1 MPMLFWSNPLGGI
14 GRRLLDPTSSRR
26 VRALLASTLA
36 PVNMPEYEFSLYA
49 RRADARS
56 DRECPVRLAQA
67 GPALPY
73 WKGPDHARER
83 AQAER
88 APYVRAPQAAFREG
102 R

>member
-14 GRRLLDPTSSRR
+14 GRRLLDPTSGRRARAFSSRGP
-26 VRALLASTLA
+26 VSTRDLSVSA
-36 PVNMPEYEFSLYA
+36 REHEFLLYA

-56 DRECPVRLAQA
+56 SGESSGRSPQA
-67 GPALPY
+67 RPALPY

-83 AQAER
+83 S
-88 APYVRAPQAAFREG
+88 PEG